1 MTKVESYGI
10 IHQEQ
15 PNSDLEFNIEKFH
28 RKGYVKISSEYKQ
41 NELTKISEAFNKA
54 KALYLKKYDLADSNL
69 NSIRG
74 LFALDKIF
82 FAIAKNKSL
91 LKFLNKVFDGK
102 FIVNQQNGLINN
114 PKKIYEQGKWHR
126 DLPYQHFI
134 SSKVLAIN
142 AIFCIDAFND
152 QNGTTKVLP
161 CSQLFEKFPSKNYTL
176 DNEVTIKAK
185 AGEFIVLN
193 AMTYHSGGFNGS
205 KFSRRG
211 INTVYSIPYIRHQI
225 DLDYLQFKYNLS
237 KKDKEFLGFNYSSI
251 KDIKKLF

>member
-10 IHQEQ
+10 IQQDQ

-28 RKGYVKISSEYKQ
+28 RKGYVKISSEYNQ
-41 NELTKISEAFNKA
+41 NELNKIRGAFNKA
-54 KALYLKKYDLADSNL
+54 KSLYLKKYNLADNDLS
-69 NSIRG
+69 SIRG

-82 FAIAKNKSL
+82 LEIAKNKFL
-91 LKFLNKVFDGK
+91 LKFLKKVFDGK

-114 PKKIYEQGKWHR
+114 PKKIYEQAKWHR

-142 AIFCIDAFND
+142 AIFCIDNFNN
-152 QNGTTKVLP
+152 QNGATKVLP

-176 DNEVTIKAK
+176 DNEVTIEANS
-185 AGEFIVLN
+185 GDFIILN
-193 AMTYHSGGFNGS
+193 AMTYHSGGFNSS
-205 KFSRRG
+205 KYLRRG

-225 DLDYLQFKYNLS
+225 DLDYLQFKYKLS

>member
-1 MTKVESYGI
+1 MTKVEGYGI
-10 IHQEQ
+10 IQQEK
-15 PNSDLEFNIEKFH
+15 PNSNLEFDIEKFH
-28 RKGYVKISSEYKQ
+28 RKGYVKISSGYNQ
-41 NELTKISEAFNKA
+41 DELNKISKTFNKT
-54 KALYLKKYDLADSNL
+54 KSFYLKKYNLADNNL
-69 NSIRG
+69 SSIRG
-74 LFALDKIF
+74 LFSFDKIF
-82 FAIAKNKSL
+82 LDIAKNKFL
-91 LKFLNKVFDGK
+91 LKFLKKMFDGK

-114 PKKIYEQGKWHR
+114 PTKKYEQAKWHR

-142 AIFCIDAFND
+142 AIFCIDPFNN
-152 QNGTTKVLP
+152 QNGATKVLP

-176 DNEVTIKAK
+176 DNEVIIEAK
-185 AGEFIVLN
+185 PGEFIILN